1 MKGFMNGL
9 LVGAL
14 IGGAVALLLTPR
26 TGAETQ
32 ELLKEKIRRAKEEIE
47 RKKKEIE
54 EMQAQIKEEVGG
66 HEEC

>member
-32 ELLKEKIRRAKEEIE
+32 ELLKEKKNLNDQKFIPK
-47 RKKKEIE
+47 
-54 EMQAQIKEEVGG
+54 
-66 HEEC
+66 